1 LQPVHRSGSRSEVS
15 ARLQVRSTTVF
26 FLLDEVGGVSVAM
39 PMPEVPLGLDP
50 VRDYWTAADLDHLPE
65 NGIRYEVIGGQII
78 VNAAPKPRH
87 QWLIKWLVRALDA
100 VLPVEY
106 YCVEGVG
113 VLIGDDEPIPDLIV
127 GRGTIPMDDNGIAA
141 EHVVLAVEVVSK
153 STTLTDRKM
162 KPDVYAE
169 AGIPNYWRI
178 EINPFKGRL
187 PGEELPVLFA
197 HVLGENVGY
206 ELTHRVSA
214 GQSVTLHSPF
224 EFTVDP
230 AALMP

>member
-1 LQPVHRSGSRSEVS
+1 M
-15 ARLQVRSTTVF
+15 
-26 FLLDEVGGVSVAM
+26 AM
-39 PMPEVPLGLDP
+39 PMPEVPLGFYP
-50 VRDYWTAADLDHLPE
+50 IKDYWTAADLDNLPE
-65 NGIRYEVIGGQII
+65 NGIRYEVIGGQLI

-87 QWLIKWLVRALDA
+87 QWLIKWLDRALED
-100 VLPVEY
+100 VLPADHFSIA
-106 YCVEGVG
+106 GVG

-127 GRGTIPMDDNGIAA
+127 GTGVIPMDGNGIPA
-141 EHVVLAVEVVSK
+141 EHVVLAVEVVSN
-153 STTLTDRKM
+153 STTLTDRKS

-169 AGIPNYWRI
+169 AGIQNYWRI

-197 HVLGENVGY
+197 HVLGESGEY

-230 AALMP
+230 ATLMR